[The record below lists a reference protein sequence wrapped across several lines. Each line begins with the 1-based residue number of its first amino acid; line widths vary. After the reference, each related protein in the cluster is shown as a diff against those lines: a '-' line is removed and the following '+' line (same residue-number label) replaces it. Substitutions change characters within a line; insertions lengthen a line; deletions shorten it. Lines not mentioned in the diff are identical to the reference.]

1 MKSKTS
7 TLHPR
12 LRAYVDDLTGEYG
25 LIPAERRELLA
36 RLADYIVRRRR
47 AGRPVRLHFI
57 CTHNSRRSHI
67 SQLWA
72 TVAAAWF
79 DLDGIATFS
88 GGTEATAFN
97 PRGVAALQRAGFQI
111 DHPGGDN
118 PRYRVSFSDDAPP
131 VLSYSKTFDDPVN
144 PREGF
149 AAVMTCA
156 EADAGCPVV
165 PGAEFRLALT
175 YDDPK
180 EADGTPEEAARY
192 DERVRQIGRELFYA
206 LHLVGQLQNQHTHE

>member
-1 MKSKTS
+1 MKSS
-7 TLHPR
+7 ASPLHPR
-12 LRAYVDDLTGEYG
+12 LRAYADLLTGEYG
-25 LIPAERRELLA
+25 LIPNERRELLA
-36 RLADYIVRRRR
+36 RLADYIERRRR
-47 AGRPVRLHFI
+47 AGPPARLHFI
-57 CTHNSRRSHI
+57 CTHNSRRSHL

-72 TVAAAWF
+72 TVAAAYF
-79 DLDGIATFS
+79 GLNDIATFS

-97 PRGVAALQRAGFQI
+97 ARAVAALERAGFQI

-131 VLSYSKTFDDPVN
+131 VLSYSKVFDDPVN
-144 PREGF
+144 PRRGF

-206 LHLVGQLQNQHTHE
+206 MHLVRQLQNQPHHE